1 MTTKFTQQNSSFMIK
16 DARSL
21 IVHDVLPPAVYV
33 LKFHPEIGFYV
44 DQTEQF
50 ELPKK
55 LYGSVAK
62 DAQRVLTSFAA
73 RSNITGVLL
82 TGERGSGKT
91 MLAKKISLDAQVIGM
106 PTIIVNAPYT
116 GDAFNAFIQAIQQ
129 DAILFFDEFEKIY
142 DAEDQQKML
151 TLLDG
156 TVMTH
161 KLAIFTSNSKYKVN
175 EHMQN
180 RPGRIFYLKEY
191 DGIDE
196 RFIEEYCL
204 DNLKPE
210 LKKHTHIIQQ
220 YATMF
225 YAFNFD
231 MLKAIVEEMNRFDET
246 PQEAVQMLN
255 AKPGFSSG
263 DIDYDLVLLA
273 PTGTELVSGEWS
285 GSPLTNG
292 DASWAYNYYVDGRG
306 RMSQNAEDLNEGAQV
321 SREDLVRLQI
331 KRPTV
336 RLETS
341 QITRVEKNGT
351 ITVENPEG
359 FILTLTKQKQKTWNP
374 ANYLG
379 DLRSAY

>member
-1 MTTKFTQQNSSFMIK
+1 MTTKFSQQNNSFMIK

-21 IVHDVLPPAVYV
+21 VVHDVLPAAVYV
-33 LKFHPEIGFYV
+33 LKFHPEIGFYL
-44 DQTEQF
+44 DLTEQF

-55 LYGSVAK
+55 LYGSVEK
-62 DAQRVLTSFAA
+62 DAQRVLRSFAD

-91 MLAKKISLDAQVIGM
+91 MLAKKISIEGQKISM
-106 PTIIVNAPYT
+106 PTIIVNAPYV
-116 GDAFNAFIQAIQQ
+116 GDAFNAFIQAIEQ

-142 DAEDQQKML
+142 DAADQQKLL

-191 DGIDE
+191 AGIDE
-196 RFIEEYCL
+196 RFIEEYCH

-210 LKKHTHIIQQ
+210 LKKHTPIIQQ

-225 YAFNFD
+225 FAFNFD
-231 MLKAIVEEMNRFDET
+231 MLKAIIEEMNRFDET
-246 PQEAVQMLN
+246 PQEAVAMLN

-263 DIDYDLVLLA
+263 DIDYDVVALA
-273 PTGTELVSGEWS
+273 PNGVEIFKGEWS

-292 DASWAYNYYVDGRG
+292 DASWAYNYWMDNRG
-306 RMSQNAEDLNEGAQV
+306 RIAASGEELNEGREV
-321 SREDLVRLQI
+321 TREDVTRLQI
-331 KRPTV
+331 KRPQI
-336 RLETS
+336 RFESS
-341 QITRVEKNGT
+341 QIQRVEKNGT
-351 ITVENPEG
+351 ITLESDG
-359 FILTLTKQKQKTWNP
+359 FTLTLTKQKPKVWNP
-374 ANYLG
+374 SNYLG
-379 DLRSAY
+379 DHRSAY